1 MWAITGIVV
10 VGVII
15 MFIEV
20 PSLLKK
26 NHRKDLWVFSALLL
40 LGIGLNI
47 LEQMEVSIPNPFE
60 GITAIFQP
68 YSQVISEIFK

>member
-1 MWAITGIVV
+1 MWSIAGIII

-15 MFIEV
+15 MFIKI

-26 NHRKDLWVFSALLL
+26 NHKKDLWVFSSLLL
-40 LGIGLNI
+40 LGIVLNI
-47 LEQMEVSIPNPFE
+47 LEQMELSLPNPLE

-68 YSQVISEIFK
+68 YSEVISNIFK

>member
-1 MWAITGIVV
+1 MWSIAGIII

-15 MFIEV
+15 MFIKI

-26 NHRKDLWVFSALLL
+26 NHKKDLWVFSSLLL
-40 LGIGLNI
+40 LGIVLNI
-47 LEQMEVSIPNPFE
+47 LEQVEVSIPNPLE

-68 YSQVISEIFK
+68 YSKIISNIFK

>member
-1 MWAITGIVV
+1 MWFIAEIVV
-10 VGVII
+10 IGIII

-26 NHRKDLWVFSALLL
+26 NHRKDLWVFSFLLL
-40 LGIGLNI
+40 LGIVLNI
-47 LEQMEVSIPNPFE
+47 LEHMEVSIPNPFK

-68 YSQVISEIFK
+68 YSEVISDIFK